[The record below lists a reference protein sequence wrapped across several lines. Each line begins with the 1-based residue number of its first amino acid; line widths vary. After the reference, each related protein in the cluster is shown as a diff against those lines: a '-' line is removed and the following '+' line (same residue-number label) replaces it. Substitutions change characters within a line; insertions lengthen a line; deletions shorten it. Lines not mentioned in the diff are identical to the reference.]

1 MLHFSNNDIQ
11 CSVCSNRIEFS
22 SFRTNIKVCPTC
34 NSVIERNEAGFA
46 TTLSISS
53 VKQQVNN
60 IITIGTRGKY
70 NSKAFEIIGC
80 LRCDMGRFY
89 NNRWTIRFDDGNIA
103 LLTES
108 LGFYAIQQTTNIE
121 NAAKLQLVSALDT
134 GTDSIEINRGSK
146 MYVFEKY
153 KCEKSWIEGEVFLPK
168 ANTYFKGYELADN
181 KSNRL
186 EIIDHGNNLFEVF
199 TVDYLLLQEL
209 SLINTAK
216 TKVEAVTLKCGKC
229 SKPLTIKFPQYNTHV
244 VCPGCYTWNER
255 EGTSIL
261 KERKKFGELTSD
273 LPLGSKGIING
284 IHYEIIGITKKYES
298 GSINTHWMEYTLFNE
313 ETGFAFLAEYNGH
326 WTYLKEI
333 KLGHSWPQYN
343 QEIMVDGENYVLF
356 NDYTFKIKSA
366 CGEFFTPLNGGNI
379 KAKEYISP
387 PEMYA
392 AENNDSKEI
401 TWYRAMHISV
411 EEVYKGLN
419 INKPIPYAFG
429 IGPLQPMKLPINMRL
444 LKRMSLIALGALFAV
459 QAIFSFSAK
468 DTVVFTENI
477 LLPDSIPSKGIVTN
491 SFLLTPKSS
500 NLEFYINAPVSDS
513 WFEADITM
521 VNDQTGKEF
530 NINKG
535 VEYYSGYSDGEH
547 WTEGST
553 NVDAMLSSVPRGNYH
568 LNIFP
573 STGGNSK
580 VNSFTITVKNDVP
593 MWRNFLFIAL
603 FASFFPLLQWG
614 RTHMFERRRWN
625 NSPNNTYQTE
635 E

>member
-1 MLHFSNNDIQ
+1 MLQFSNNDIQ
-11 CSVCSNRIEFS
+11 CPVCSNSIGFS
-22 SFRTNIKVCPTC
+22 SFRTNTKVCPTC
-34 NSVIERNEAGFA
+34 NSVIERNEAGVA

-89 NNRWTIRFDDGNIA
+89 HNRWTIRFDDGNIA

-108 LGFYAIQQTTNIE
+108 LGFYAIQQKTNIE

-168 ANTYFKGYELADN
+168 ASTYFKGYELADN
-181 KSNRL
+181 YDNRL
-186 EIIDHGNNLFEVF
+186 EIIDYGSNLFEVF
-199 TVDYLLLQEL
+199 TIDYILLNEL
-209 SLINTAK
+209 ALTNTAK
-216 TKVEAVTLKCGKC
+216 TKVEAVTLKCGRC
-229 SKPLTIKFPQYNTHV
+229 SKPVTIKLPQYNKHV
-244 VCPGCYTWNER
+244 VCESCFAWNER
-255 EGTSIL
+255 EGNNTL
-261 KERKKFGELTSD
+261 KERKKFDDLRSD
-273 LPLGSKGIING
+273 LPLKSKGIING
-284 IHYEIIGITKKYES
+284 IYYEIIGITKKYES
-298 GSINTHWMEYTLFNE
+298 GSIDTHWMEYTLFNE

-392 AENNDSKEI
+392 AENNDGKEI
-401 TWYRAMHISV
+401 TWYKAKHMSA
-411 EEVYKGLN
+411 EEVFKGLN
-419 INKPIPYAFG
+419 SDSPIPYSFG
-429 IGPLQPMKLPINMRL
+429 VGPLQPMRLPINMRL
-444 LKRMSLIALGALFAV
+444 LTRMTLIALAV
-459 QAIFSFSAK
+459 FLSIQVFFSFSAT
-468 DTVVFTENI
+468 DTVVFTENFLI
-477 LLPDSIPSKGIVTN
+477 PDSIPPKGIVSN
-491 SFLLTPKSS
+491 SFVLQPQSS
-500 NLEFYINAPVSDS
+500 NLEFYISAPVADS
-513 WFEADITM
+513 WVELDITL
-521 VNDQTGKEF
+521 VNDQTGKEY
-530 NINKG
+530 NLNKG
-535 VEYYSGYSDGEH
+535 VEYYSGYSEGEH

-553 NVDAMLSSVPRGNYH
+553 DTDAMLSSVLGGTYH

-580 VNSFTITVKNDVP
+580 VTYFSITIKNDVP
-593 MWRNFLFIAL
+593 MWRNFVFVTL
-603 FASFFPLLQWG
+603 FALIFPLLQWI
-614 RTHMFERRRWN
+614 RTQTFERRRWN
-625 NSPNNTYQTE
+625 NSPHNPYQTE